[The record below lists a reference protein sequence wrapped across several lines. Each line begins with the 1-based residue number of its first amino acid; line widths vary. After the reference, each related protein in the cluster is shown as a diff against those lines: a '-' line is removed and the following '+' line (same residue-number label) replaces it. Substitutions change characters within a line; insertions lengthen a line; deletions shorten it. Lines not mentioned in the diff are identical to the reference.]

1 MLRFLG
7 NTLVKSCGKGRL
19 QYRDFSS
26 VSEKKAVSKF
36 YGYCFG
42 GAFFGAGFLL
52 ACVTTSPVSKGLR
65 KIEQVY
71 IDDLP
76 NADKIDARV
85 AELITLREEL
95 VK

>member
-26 VSEKKAVSKF
+26 VTVSKF

-42 GAFFGAGFLL
+42 GAF
-52 ACVTTSPVSKGLR
+52 
-65 KIEQVY
+65 
-71 IDDLP
+71 
-76 NADKIDARV
+76 
-85 AELITLREEL
+85 L
-95 VK
+95 VLDSCSLV